1 MHYMPDAE
9 HRQVSQEERRGD
21 KGDSC
26 LRAAAAEQKPTS
38 SLPHS
43 PEDAHLAAPSLGPL
57 VTALVAQKLDRILRQ
72 EAPCWDADCSPFGR
86 LQTQEETDQDA
97 SVHKKTKIHSQ
108 FLARLENYFQDVST
122 QAHIATADI
131 ARLLHDEATRSDD
144 AKLVVERLLK
154 YTDYHAFAG
163 LMHRHYWA
171 TVKEVRLFWDIEN
184 VGWDEMQQNGR
195 EVVKA
200 LRDFLD
206 ARNIGGFA
214 AQMWAVAPT
223 WRFADSPRV
232 VDDLEDSAIRA
243 VNCKSKPEAAD
254 HVIKGEIDQAALLY
268 GKYEIPAHSVVFVL
282 ITSDQDFTDVL
293 QRLQHAGYKTVLI
306 HNAKQGSRHI
316 DMMSLYAS
324 HAFSWKEVLPR
335 SFANERK
342 AEKSDWQRL
351 IDWARGRVHPPVWVG
366 GSEDRSAHLWRI
378 SLQFGRGRIPNEI
391 SLSEGETKNGAAKA
405 ALESLHRLLG
415 EHFDSTSLE
424 QQALHTLMSQSQQ
437 AQAQDGRGAE
447 H

>member
-1 MHYMPDAE
+1 MGSGCSKSTVHYMPDAE

-72 EAPCWDADCSPFGR
+72 EAPLWDADCSPFGR

-184 VGWDEMQQNGR
+184 VGWDEMQQ
-195 EVVKA
+195 K
-200 LRDFLD
+200 L
-206 ARNIGGFA
+206 
-214 AQMWAVAPT
+214 
-223 WRFADSPRV
+223 
-232 VDDLEDSAIRA
+232 
-243 VNCKSKPEAAD
+243 SKPS
-254 HVIKGEIDQAALLY
+254 VIFWMPGT
-268 GKYEIPAHSVVFVL
+268 SV
-282 ITSDQDFTDVL
+282 
-293 QRLQHAGYKTVLI
+293 
-306 HNAKQGSRHI
+306 
-316 DMMSLYAS
+316 
-324 HAFSWKEVLPR
+324 VLPR
-335 SFANERK
+335 RCG
-342 AEKSDWQRL
+342 Q
-351 IDWARGRVHPPVWVG
+351 
-366 GSEDRSAHLWRI
+366 
-378 SLQFGRGRIPNEI
+378 SLQ
-391 SLSEGETKNGAAKA
+391 
-405 ALESLHRLLG
+405 LG
-415 EHFDSTSLE
+415 GLQTVH
-424 QQALHTLMSQSQQ
+424 A
-437 AQAQDGRGAE
+437 
-447 H
+447 